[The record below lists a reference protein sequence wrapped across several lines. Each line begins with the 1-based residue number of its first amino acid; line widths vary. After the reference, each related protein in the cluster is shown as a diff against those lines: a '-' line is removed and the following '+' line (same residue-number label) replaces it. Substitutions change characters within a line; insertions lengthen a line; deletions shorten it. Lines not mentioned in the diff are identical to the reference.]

1 MMVNVDQGQSEI
13 VALNGTA
20 SVVATPTEETAPEK
34 APAVATMAAELEEK
48 TEAVDLTEAPA
59 PAAALEQVTPKAEK
73 SRASN
78 DPRQR
83 RRDRRAAQGQQAQA
97 AQLRP
102 SQVPTLGQYTVGSLI
117 RHVYGEDC
125 SVLIEQFGLMATFN
139 RALDKFTQQY
149 NETVVVAVATEKKP
163 VQELT
168 SDDIQQSQEKNKST
182 NTPSKDTKAPKNKE
196 SEVIQN
202 PDPEPEISKQDLIK
216 YISKKH
222 SPDSSDKMLEE
233 KEKQE
238 KNSKE
243 KDEEKTSMLWDANP
257 EVVENYWSSTL
268 RD

>member
-1 MMVNVDQGQSEI
+1 M
-13 VALNGTA
+13 ALHKYKKN
-20 SVVATPTEETAPEK
+20 
-34 APAVATMAAELEEK
+34 
-48 TEAVDLTEAPA
+48 
-59 PAAALEQVTPKAEK
+59 
-73 SRASN
+73 
-78 DPRQR
+78 
-83 RRDRRAAQGQQAQA
+83 QQQ
-97 AQLRP
+97 
-102 SQVPTLGQYTVGSLI
+102 
-117 RHVYGEDC
+117 
-125 SVLIEQFGLMATFN
+125 N
-139 RALDKFTQQY
+139 NLDSST
-149 NETVVVAVATEKKP
+149 P

-243 KDEEKTSMLWDANP
+243 KDEEKTCQ
-257 EVVENYWSSTL
+257 
-268 RD
+268 